1 MRMGHLSG
9 KCLPSR
15 TPAWH
20 QHLVPG
26 LNVMMQ
32 VSLPS
37 NRGTDGGSV
46 AESDEATFTACNACF
61 VLTDS
66 DQEMLAVKG

>member
-1 MRMGHLSG
+1 
-9 KCLPSR
+9 
-15 TPAWH
+15 
-20 QHLVPG
+20 
-26 LNVMMQ
+26 MMQ